1 MNKFTHNLAIAIGIN
16 QYQNGIAKLNTAKPD
31 AETLADILRD
41 DYQYQV
47 ELITD
52 AEDTERKPTRNEL
65 ENLLTKWL
73 PKQLQQ
79 PAQNNRLLFY
89 FAGHGMALESDD
101 GPRGFLLPQDAN
113 PKNPETFLS
122 MQVLHDALIALPCHH
137 LIVILDCCF
146 AGTFRWSSTR
156 KLIPIPETIRREH
169 YDRFIRY
176 PAWQV
181 ITSAAHNQE
190 ALDFLSDKRGI
201 SQKSQGKKHSPFAEA
216 LFEALQDGE
225 PDEKGRRYK
234 KADLTK
240 DGVITAPELYLYL
253 RDNVET
259 RSGERQT
266 PGLYP
271 LKKHDRGEYI
281 FHDPNFDP
289 LSLSEA
295 DPIDETNNPYRG
307 LKPFEEEHARF
318 FFGRQEL
325 IESLYVRIAALDNL
339 LTVIL
344 GVSGS
349 GKSSLVKA
357 GLIPYLRELS
367 KPNNDLN
374 QWYILNPIRPGELP
388 FTALART
395 IWAIADLPTTVEL
408 DSLGFLSERLS
419 QEIKQLQPKIAEAS
433 RKYGETSRTTQRLKL
448 EAEKFTQITTTW
460 KQDSDTAKQLL
471 IVEYFETLYALCAT
485 ETEPESQQQWQLK
498 QIFLACLNLLTV
510 RLQSAPNSFVEIVKA
525 WSQKHPGVKLLLVI
539 DQFEELITLGRKA
552 QPNQPSDVSEEWQQF
567 LQLLETTLAAN
578 LPQLR
583 ILVTLR
589 SDFEPRFLNSE
600 ALKSYW
606 TKARFPVRAMR
617 SDELREAIAAPASEM
632 ALYFEPANLVDR
644 LIDEVGQ
651 MPGSLALLSFTLS
664 EIYIKLHERW
674 TKDSATDRA
683 LQIKDYEKLGGVLG
697 ALTSRANQEYDNFVN
712 KGEAYKATM
721 RRVMLRM
728 VAIDGGG
735 VARRR
740 ALEYEL
746 DYPDP
751 EENKCVKEVI
761 ERFVNVRLLVKGRE
775 DKTSYVEPAHDL
787 LIQGWGLLQEWIE
800 SKDEK
805 ENLVLQSRLAAP
817 MFDWNSQGCTENSP
831 LLWNQDIGRIE
842 RLKEIVDSD
851 NCWLNKLEMHFF
863 KASVKEHDRQARERL
878 EKELELYIELSQ
890 RLFTGNDRLDAIA
903 KMIEAGELL
912 HKNKLKISKYKE
924 LNFML
929 IFNHFLNESR
939 EINSINIGEQVN
951 NFSFNQ
957 DAQVIATVSGENNEK
972 ICLVDS
978 QGKQINFEENKEGI
992 CDLAFSPDGETLVF
1006 GRRDGLVQFYTKEF
1020 NGRYALNNIQ
1030 DNTKKHM
1037 SSAYCVNFSPD
1048 GNILVS
1054 AGIDRKIVFWDRRS
1068 FISTTLTKHQS
1079 PVKQVIFN
1087 PKHKLIAFTQFS
1099 LDNAKNEAI
1108 NIMEYQVSP
1117 NGTYQACPRDFQS
1130 FNWLRMLKD
1139 SSKSKLCGLNPRR
1152 LISWKAPDDRYR
1164 PIYPYMTEGVQAIDF
1179 HPNGEIL
1186 VAGGLKGELQIWFI
1200 NKNEKHKIL
1209 KYVLDDKVESISDV
1223 AFSPD
1228 GQIVA
1233 SSHANGIIN
1242 LWDTSEI
1249 TNSSYS
1255 ELQKLQSLA
1264 GHKKNI
1270 TKISFTLDSKRPQLL
1285 SSSHDGTV
1293 KFWSFR
1299 DGFRAYKGDKVRK
1312 VSFSANNQIVTTVD
1326 KTGKIKLWKANGKP
1340 LDNEVIKEV
1349 AIVGE
1354 VVVNWYSL
1362 NETIVS
1368 GSIQKPIDRP
1378 LTLNFSPNEGIFVIA
1393 NEDNTIGIWELNRDT
1408 KKVKLLKT
1416 LKEQP
1421 EKITAITFSI
1431 DGKVFALGSN
1441 DADGEVK
1448 LWKLDANQDVQA
1460 ISTIPNVGG
1469 SIVQMSLSND
1479 GEMIGVVI
1487 NSKTEEYK
1495 IKLYR
1500 RLNDNFIDCWCS
1512 VPTRKITALRFYDE
1526 NKIIVSI
1533 DEAGYVKIWSLKLLE
1548 NETLKEQQPKF
1559 EHALEKI
1566 VEAAV
1571 FSLNGE
1577 KIAMATRLNERD
1589 DSYRRIQTLNLNL
1602 DSLIKT
1608 AMERHPNYLGQ
1619 NMVSIISD

>member
-1 MNKFTHNLAIAIGIN
+1 MANFTHNLAIAIGIN

-31 AETLADILRD
+31 AETLADILKD
-41 DYQYQV
+41 DYKYQV

-52 AEDTERKPTRNEL
+52 NTERKPTLNEL

-73 PKQLQQ
+73 PEQLQS
-79 PAQNNRLLFY
+79 PAENNRLLFY

-122 MQVLHDALIALPCHH
+122 MQVLHDALIALSCHH

-325 IESLYVRIAALDNL
+325 IESLYVRIAAPDNL
-339 LTVIL
+339 LTVVL

-408 DSLGFLSERLS
+408 DSLGFLSERLN

-433 RKYGETSRTTQRLKL
+433 RKSGETSRTTQRLKL

-471 IVEYFETLYALCAT
+471 IVEHFETLYALCTT

-651 MPGSLALLSFTLS
+651 MPGALPLLSFTLS
-664 EIYIKLHERW
+664 EFYIKLVQKWRNKE
-674 TKDSATDRA
+674 TSDRA
-683 LQIKDYEKLGGVLG
+683 LTVDAEFDKEGGVAGSLTRTANDEYKKIGDELG
-697 ALTSRANQEYDNFVN
+697 ETVQQ
-712 KGEAYKATM
+712 TM

-728 VAIDGGG
+728 LTLEGGET
-735 VARRR
+735 ARRR
-740 ALEYEL
+740 VPESELEY
-746 DYPDP
+746 PTQ
-751 EENKCVKEVI
+751 EESDRVQQV
-761 ERFVNVRLLVKGRE
+761 VNRLVEARLLVKGQLETGEPYVEAAHDFLVRGWGTLQDWINEEKAKETLELQQRLTAQANDWYRNNRPDGLLIPDGERLNYLEKLLEQNDIWFNQRE
-775 DKTSYVEPAHDL
+775 SQFVETSLNFRDAQKRRARELQVRAELQQKAARVLSQISVNPLEAITIAIQATGQNLEELPNELLAPVQRSLYIAMNKARIPKKSFVGQHTSRINSIAFHPNSQYIVSGSDDKTIRLWNWEQGLVTPPFIGHEGEVTSVVFGHNGQYIISGSTDGTIRLWNFQLQL
-787 LIQGWGLLQEWIE
+787 LGKPFVGHEETVNSIAISPDGQFIVSGGGNGKIRFWNLTGEQLRRPLNGHQGA
-800 SKDEK
+800 
-805 ENLVLQSRLAAP
+805 V
-817 MFDWNSQGCTENSP
+817 NSIAISP
-831 LLWNQDIGRIE
+831 DGRFIASGGVDNTVRLWNQKGKPI
-842 RLKEIVDSD
+842 
-851 NCWLNKLEMHFF
+851 
-863 KASVKEHDRQARERL
+863 KAP
-878 EKELELYIELSQ
+878 
-890 RLFTGNDRLDAIA
+890 
-903 KMIEAGELL
+903 
-912 HKNKLKISKYKE
+912 
-924 LNFML
+924 
-929 IFNHFLNESR
+929 FLGHQEV
-939 EINSINIGEQVN
+939 Q
-951 NFSFNQ
+951 SFRKKG
-957 DAQVIATVSGENNEK
+957 VCCV
-972 ICLVDS
+972 V
-978 QGKQINFEENKEGI
+978 
-992 CDLAFSPDGETLVF
+992 FSPDSQCIASSGTDGTVRLWNLEGELIIPP
-1006 GRRDGLVQFYTKEF
+1006 
-1020 NGRYALNNIQ
+1020 LN
-1030 DNTKKHM
+1030 TG
-1037 SSAYCVNFSPD
+1037 SSSVC
-1048 GNILVS
+1048 
-1054 AGIDRKIVFWDRRS
+1054 
-1068 FISTTLTKHQS
+1068 
-1079 PVKQVIFN
+1079 
-1087 PKHKLIAFTQFS
+1087 
-1099 LDNAKNEAI
+1099 
-1108 NIMEYQVSP
+1108 
-1117 NGTYQACPRDFQS
+1117 
-1130 FNWLRMLKD
+1130 
-1139 SSKSKLCGLNPRR
+1139 
-1152 LISWKAPDDRYR
+1152 
-1164 PIYPYMTEGVQAIDF
+1164 F
-1179 HPNGEIL
+1179 HPNGRRL
-1186 VAGGLKGELQIWFI
+1186 ASVGG
-1200 NKNEKHKIL
+1200 
-1209 KYVLDDKVESISDV
+1209 
-1223 AFSPD
+1223 
-1228 GQIVA
+1228 GQ
-1233 SSHANGIIN
+1233 IN
-1242 LWDTSEI
+1242 LWT
-1249 TNSSYS
+1249 
-1255 ELQKLQSLA
+1255 LKL
-1264 GHKKNI
+1264 
-1270 TKISFTLDSKRPQLL
+1270 TK
-1285 SSSHDGTV
+1285 
-1293 KFWSFR
+1293 
-1299 DGFRAYKGDKVRK
+1299 
-1312 VSFSANNQIVTTVD
+1312 
-1326 KTGKIKLWKANGKP
+1326 
-1340 LDNEVIKEV
+1340 
-1349 AIVGE
+1349 
-1354 VVVNWYSL
+1354 
-1362 NETIVS
+1362 
-1368 GSIQKPIDRP
+1368 
-1378 LTLNFSPNEGIFVIA
+1378 
-1393 NEDNTIGIWELNRDT
+1393 
-1408 KKVKLLKT
+1408 KLLKS
-1416 LKEQP
+1416 E
-1421 EKITAITFSI
+1421 A
-1431 DGKVFALGSN
+1431 
-1441 DADGEVK
+1441 DA
-1448 LWKLDANQDVQA
+1448 
-1460 ISTIPNVGG
+1460 
-1469 SIVQMSLSND
+1469 
-1479 GEMIGVVI
+1479 
-1487 NSKTEEYK
+1487 
-1495 IKLYR
+1495 
-1500 RLNDNFIDCWCS
+1500 
-1512 VPTRKITALRFYDE
+1512 
-1526 NKIIVSI
+1526 
-1533 DEAGYVKIWSLKLLE
+1533 
-1548 NETLKEQQPKF
+1548 
-1559 EHALEKI
+1559 
-1566 VEAAV
+1566 
-1571 FSLNGE
+1571 
-1577 KIAMATRLNERD
+1577 
-1589 DSYRRIQTLNLNL
+1589 
-1602 DSLIKT
+1602 
-1608 AMERHPNYLGQ
+1608 
-1619 NMVSIISD
+1619 